1 MVMATIMITVTITVT
16 TEPIVT
22 RIPMA
27 PMAARS
33 DGG

>member
-1 MVMATIMITVTITVT
+1 MVMATITVMITVT